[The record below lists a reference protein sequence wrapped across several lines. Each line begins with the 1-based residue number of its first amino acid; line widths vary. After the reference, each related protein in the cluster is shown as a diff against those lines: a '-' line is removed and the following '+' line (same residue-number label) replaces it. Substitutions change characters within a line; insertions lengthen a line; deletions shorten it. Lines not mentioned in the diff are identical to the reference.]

1 MASLTTTAS
10 AVVARPAFTGRAESL
25 KARAVAPATTSRKS
39 VVTLA
44 ASAED
49 TSRRAALSIFTVR
62 RGPYA
67 ARMVASACQP

>member
-10 AVVARPAFTGRAESL
+10 AVVARPAFTGRAEAL
-25 KARAVAPATTSRKS
+25 KARAVAAPATTRKS

-44 ASAED
+44 TASED

-62 RGPYA
+62 RGPYDA
-67 ARMVASACQP
+67 GTVPA